1 MLIQIYNI
9 YSGFFFI
16 LSILSLQIPEE
27 PYFSPAINVYNIVE
41 AETIL
46 AGSGDQPGFGASIG
60 GFENGGE
67 EEIDAEP
74 SN

>member
-1 MLIQIYNI
+1 MKKK
-9 YSGFFFI
+9 
-16 LSILSLQIPEE
+16 
-27 PYFSPAINVYNIVE
+27 YFSPTINVYNIVE

-46 AGSGDQPGFGASIG
+46 AGSGDQPSIGVSIG

>member
-1 MLIQIYNI
+1 MHCVTAV
-9 YSGFFFI
+9 
-16 LSILSLQIPEE
+16 SLEMPDE

>member
-1 MLIQIYNI
+1 MKKK
-9 YSGFFFI
+9 
-16 LSILSLQIPEE
+16 
-27 PYFSPAINVYNIVE
+27 YFSPAINVYNIVE

-46 AGSGDQPGFGASIG
+46 AGSGGQPSIGVSIG

>member
-1 MLIQIYNI
+1 MKKK
-9 YSGFFFI
+9 
-16 LSILSLQIPEE
+16 
-27 PYFSPAINVYNIVE
+27 YFSPTINVYNIVE

-46 AGSGDQPGFGASIG
+46 AGSGNQPGFGASIG
-60 GFENGGE
+60 GFEYGGE